1 MIMKFRCILLIAVTG
16 TFSDATLLAEDKL
29 PYAQDFEKV
38 EVGSVPPD
46 FMVLE
51 GGFAVK
57 QAGTNKFLELPG
69 APLDSYSVQFG
80 PSEAENISVAAAF
93 NGTAKGRRFPV
104 FGVGL
109 DGIAGYRLQV
119 SPAKKML
126 ELYKD
131 QELKASVSYDWKS
144 GEWLNLRLQIT
155 KSGDG
160 TWKVA
165 GKIWPRDGQEP
176 SQWIITASETEQP
189 QAGRASVFGSP
200 FAGTPIQFDDFKV
213 ERAGGTH

>member
-1 MIMKFRCILLIAVTG
+1 MAVAG
-16 TFSDATLLAEDKL
+16 IFSDANLLAEDKL
-29 PYAQDFEKV
+29 PYAQDFEKI

-69 APLDSYSVQFG
+69 TPLDSYSVQFG
-80 PSEAENISVAAAF
+80 PSEAENISVTAAF

-109 DGIAGYRLQV
+109 DGVAGYRLQV

-144 GEWLNLRLQIT
+144 GEWLNLRLRIT
-155 KSGDG
+155 ISGDG
-160 TWKVA
+160 TWKVE
-165 GKIWPRDGQEP
+165 GKIWPRGGQEP
-176 SQWIITASETEQP
+176 ARWIITASETEQP

-213 ERAGGTH
+213 ERAGGIH